1 MPERGTT
8 FSPGLL
14 TLSRW
19 QQYQRVFDDVA
30 AEREAQVAQWG
41 DQQLPFGT
49 GSAQDQLLARAY
61 RDTTQKHDADGT
73 VTWRDV
79 LLEEVFEAMAES
91 DPGKLRDELVQVLA
105 VGTKMIEDID
115 RNATEGAHV

>member
-1 MPERGTT
+1 LPGRGTT

-14 TLSRW
+14 TLDRW
-19 QQYQRVFDDVA
+19 QRYQRVFDDVA
-30 AEREAQVAQWG
+30 AERESQVAQWG

-49 GSAQDQLLARAY
+49 GSDRDQLLARAH
-61 RDTTQKHDADGT
+61 RDTTQKHAADGT

-91 DPGKLRDELVQVLA
+91 DPHKLRDELVQMIA

-115 RNATEGAHV
+115 RAAAGG